1 MAEGALGI
9 STGIGQGEAQII
21 KPFQSP
27 VTAQQYGSVMAA
39 QQKAQQDAA
48 AKKAKAAASIADF
61 QFKGLPQHAELFAKG
76 YDDVVNYA
84 IENIDDPLIEFK
96 LKQRMSDLNTK
107 ANMSA
112 DLKANLQKQ
121 ADFVQQGQG
130 KNYYLGF
137 DEAVK
142 EVVTP
147 IDYTTFQD
155 TNKFGQAI
163 GGKANLLN
171 GVKTVPIYDIGAA
184 KASLQNQISGWAKDN
199 MQGKSWQADD
209 KIINSFVEA
218 ELTGHPEAIVHFER
232 VMKTDPIGAKAAGN
246 DPYQYGFNEL
256 KKDLKAKG
264 YTTGGNTNIT
274 LNTGSN
280 APSSSSVFNGNTV
293 FGSGDTAFVQEGQPA
308 ASFPVKSTIA
318 SPDPDTFDPVNF
330 KKVNSG
336 AVKNVQYGS
345 MIVSDTLDEDL
356 DFGNGYVIPKGT
368 PIPQGKSM
376 GDIALMY
383 FGQQAGFDKTQL
395 DLIKQTP
402 EYKKYVNR
410 LPKTTIGLFAV
421 GAGKDESGDEMSVY
435 TPLQKVWG
443 AIQGGLSKD
452 DEGKLNMQGKIIY
465 DEYIKKGG
473 KPFSIVGV
481 TESAK
486 PAGGDKRNSALLY
499 TFNGKDWS
507 LDQLITKYGSE
518 ENAKKAIA
526 KFGFKQKK

>member
-184 KASLQNQISGWAKDN
+184 KSDLQNQISGWAKDN

-264 YTTGGNTNIT
+264 YTTGGNTNINIGGGDTKDTTPFAQYSKQTIPLGMKSTDEANPVPFETFVIQLPSKGVELGGGLVNTDMYMVKPNGETVRLKGQSAPT
-274 LNTGSN
+274 LSYTQIATLPIATKDIVVKGADGGKDFTIRKGQVVQPDYKRNAKLINGVDIPTENKVMAIAAGDNGSTYYRPVEDVARAIVNTFSGQKGLN
-280 APSSSSVFNGNTV
+280 YKGNVVFNDINDYADFLNQNGIQ
-293 FGSGDTAFVQEGQPA
+293 VQGYEGTTTQP
-308 ASFPVKSTIA
+308 
-318 SPDPDTFDPVNF
+318 
-330 KKVNSG
+330 
-336 AVKNVQYGS
+336 
-345 MIVSDTLDEDL
+345 
-356 DFGNGYVIPKGT
+356 
-368 PIPQGKSM
+368 
-376 GDIALMY
+376 
-383 FGQQAGFDKTQL
+383 TQ
-395 DLIKQTP
+395 
-402 EYKKYVNR
+402 
-410 LPKTTIGLFAV
+410 KTTGGTSQPSV
-421 GAGKDESGDEMSVY
+421 KPTGETNTKSKKDV
-435 TPLQKVWG
+435 
-443 AIQGGLSKD
+443 I
-452 DEGKLNMQGKIIY
+452 
-465 DEYIKKGG
+465 
-473 KPFSIVGV
+473 
-481 TESAK
+481 
-486 PAGGDKRNSALLY
+486 LY
-499 TFNGKDWS
+499 
-507 LDQLITKYGSE
+507 
-518 ENAKKAIA
+518 
-526 KFGFKQKK
+526 

>member
-184 KASLQNQISGWAKDN
+184 KSDLQNQISGWAKDN

-232 VMKTDPIGAKAAGN
+232 IMKTDPIGAKAAGN

-264 YTTGGNTNIT
+264 YTTGGDTNVNVNVGNGEDKSFDQYPVTEQIFKEAYGGKGQT
-274 LNTGSN
+274 RDVKQLV
-280 APSSSSVFNGNTV
+280 AVYPS
-293 FGSGDTAFVQEGQPA
+293 
-308 ASFPVKSTIA
+308 PVKVGTFKVPTGGTIDGVPA
-318 SPDPDTFDPVNF
+318 DGQTVNNVSF
-330 KKVNSG
+330 NVTKQKAVLQEDITWKGQDGEVRTVKAGTVVNPQDIEEAKKYTG
-336 AVKNVQYGS
+336 K
-345 MIVSDTLDEDL
+345 E
-356 DFGNGYVIPKGT
+356 PK
-368 PIPQGKSM
+368 
-376 GDIALMY
+376 
-383 FGQQAGFDKTQL
+383 F
-395 DLIKQTP
+395 
-402 EYKKYVNR
+402 EYKYISEGYTDDNQIVNVDAE
-410 LPKTTIGLFAV
+410 LIAPASVVSLKGQTGK
-421 GAGKDESGDEMSVY
+421 GALGVY
-435 TPLQKVWG
+435 QEKSNK
-443 AIQGGLSKD
+443 Q
-452 DEGKLNMQGKIIY
+452 MQEK
-465 DEYIKKGG
+465 
-473 KPFSIVGV
+473 
-481 TESAK
+481 
-486 PAGGDKRNSALLY
+486 GDKNTIPTVGGY
-499 TFNGKDWS
+499 KP
-507 LDQLITKYGSE
+507 
-518 ENAKKAIA
+518 KKR
-526 KFGFKQKK
+526 